1 MDDFKKII
9 IPLLGVAVFII
20 FVGFLYN
27 KDKFKL
33 PFSSKPITTG
43 ESNKSIDI
51 KIGKNTIKATLA
63 NTNELRKS
71 GLGGVDK
78 LAENEGML
86 FVFDK
91 KDVIPSF
98 WMKDMKIAIDILWL
112 NDGKI
117 VQIDKN
123 IEPPRAGTKD
133 SGLAKYTPDS
143 PVDYVLEVN
152 SGYSDKNGIK
162 EKDLVEIP
170 NL

>member
-9 IPLLGVAVFII
+9 FPLLGVVVFIV

-27 KDKFKL
+27 KDKFKM
-33 PFSSKPITTG
+33 PFSNKPKATSA
-43 ESNKSIDI
+43 SNESIDI
-51 KIGKNTIKATLA
+51 KIGKDTIKATLA
-63 NTNELRKS
+63 NTDELRKK
-71 GLGGVDK
+71 GLGETEQ
-78 LAENEGML
+78 LEENSGML

-98 WMKDMKIAIDILWL
+98 WMKGMKIAIDILWL

-123 IEPPRAGTKD
+123 IEPPKAGTKD
-133 SGLAKYTPDS
+133 SDLAKYKPDN
-143 PVDYVLEVN
+143 PIDYVLEVN
-152 SGYSDKNGIK
+152 GGYSDKNGIK
-162 EKDLVEIP
+162 EQDAVEIP

>member
-20 FVGFLYN
+20 FVGLLYN
-27 KDKFKL
+27 KDKVRL
-33 PFSSKPITTG
+33 PESKKTV
-43 ESNKSIDI
+43 DV
-51 KIGKNTIKATLA
+51 KIGSITVKATLA
-63 NTNELRKS
+63 DNEELRKA
-71 GLGGVDK
+71 GLGEVDK

-86 FVFDK
+86 FMFDK

-98 WMKDMKIAIDILWL
+98 WMKGMKITIDILWL

-123 IEPPRAGTKD
+123 IEPPKAGTKD
-133 SGLAKYTPDS
+133 NDLAKYKPDN
-143 PVDYVLEVN
+143 PIDYVLEVN
-152 SGYSDKNGIK
+152 GGYSDKNGIK
-162 EKDLVEIP
+162 EQDAVEIP

>member
-20 FVGFLYN
+20 FVGLLYN
-27 KDKFKL
+27 KDKVRL
-33 PFSSKPITTG
+33 P

-51 KIGKNTIKATLA
+51 KIGKNIIKTTLA

-91 KDVIPSF
+91 KDIIPSF
-98 WMKDMKIAIDILWL
+98 WMKGMKITIDILWL

-123 IEPPRAGTKD
+123 IEPPKAGTKD
-133 SGLAKYTPDS
+133 SDLAKYTPDS

-152 SGYSDKNGIK
+152 GGYSDKNGIK
-162 EKDLVEIP
+162 EGDLVEIP